1 MTVGPILPPM
11 TQSLQ
16 SKDAAGGPAERP
28 KRRTQAER
36 SAETRRVLLETAIRC
51 LHGQGYAAT
60 TTLLVAQEAGLSRGA
75 MLHQFPTRVDLMI
88 FVVQSVFDDEIAIYD
103 ARLSAIADPRERLFS
118 LPEIVWDVLSRP
130 SGVAVLEILQGSRS
144 DPALVERLAPIQA
157 QIEQNALAQLDR
169 WYGSEAAASKTAMRL
184 VVWAIRGLSIAQ
196 VLAPDPEEIHKS
208 VALLRRLL
216 EAYVERPR
224 DESQSGATRRQ
235 GVQERQ

>member
-1 MTVGPILPPM
+1 VKAVKPILPAM
-11 TQSLQ
+11 TQSLK
-16 SKDAAGGPAERP
+16 SKDAGGAVERP

-36 SAETRRVLLETAIRC
+36 SGETRRVLLETAIRC
-51 LHGQGYAAT
+51 LHQQGYAAT

-88 FVVQSVFDDEIAIYD
+88 FVVQSVFEEEIAIYD
-103 ARLSAIADPRERLFS
+103 AKLSAIQDPRERLFS
-118 LPEIVWDVLSRP
+118 FPEIVWDVLSRP

-144 DPALVERLAPIQA
+144 DPALAERLAPIQA
-157 QIEQNALAQLDR
+157 QIERNALAQMDR
-169 WYGSEAAASKTAMRL
+169 WYGAEGTASKAAMRL

-196 VLAPDPEEIHKS
+196 VLAPDPDEIPKS

-224 DESQSGATRRQ
+224 DEQRSGLK
-235 GVQERQ
+235 